1 MIMAKSHGHTRES
14 SKAVAALARQQA
26 RRQAIGDLRDAVA
39 EQTKHSTRRLAY
51 DLNGDPH

>member
-1 MIMAKSHGHTRES
+1 MAKS
-14 SKAVAALARQQA
+14 KAEKAISNLKGQQDRRRAL
-26 RRQAIGDLRDAVA
+26 GNVRDAVA

>member
-1 MIMAKSHGHTRES
+1 MAKDVKREAA
-14 SKAVAALARQQA
+14 KAVTKLGRQSD
-26 RRQAIGDLRDAVA
+26 RRRAVGGLRDAVK